1 MSIKE
6 SINNKRFSDLTKL
19 PTLFKN
25 SYWGSFKVEDNTLNL
40 DDDIIKNRNEFA
52 EEFKIKTYLRNDMP
66 VSRSALFDHCELY
79 KCESGYIYITSP
91 YGEYD
96 EIATKKGFTRYKKL
110 YLLGTTTYYKL
121 FESKVEF
128 NRFLKL

>member
-1 MSIKE
+1 MSIKK
-6 SINNKRFSDLTKL
+6 SISNKKFSDLTER

-25 SYWGSFKVEDNTLNL
+25 SYWGCFSVEKNTQI
-40 DDDIIKNRNEFA
+40 DDDIVKNRNEFS
-52 EEFKIKTYLRNDMP
+52 EEFKIKTYSGNDRP
-66 VSRSALFDHCELY
+66 ISRGTLFDHCELY
-79 KCESGYIYITSP
+79 KCESGYIYVTSP

-96 EIATKKGFTRYKKL
+96 EIAMEKGFTRYKKL
-110 YLLGTTTYYKL
+110 YLPDATTYIKL